1 MNNEWIRVENVCKRY
16 GGIYAL
22 ENASLGFIKGEVH
35 ALLGEN
41 GAGKSTISKVL
52 SGAIRPDSGKIVI
65 DGNEF
70 DGFDT
75 RASRAHGISMV
86 YQELCLVPEMTV
98 YENLFLGKELGN
110 GLVLDKASM
119 IKRANEIFEILG
131 VKINPKAKIS
141 SLSASYCQLVEIG
154 KAILD
159 NVRLLILD
167 EPTSSLTIQE
177 SEAMFKLINKLTDN
191 GITIIYI
198 SHRIEELLEI
208 SDRITVMRDGHV
220 IQTFSAKAVS
230 RRELIRS
237 MVGRELGTDYPVVL
251 DDGAIGEEVLRV
263 ENLCT
268 KKLKNISFSVHE
280 GEILGLAGL
289 VGAGR
294 SEVVRA
300 VFGADRIEQGAIYIN
315 DAQVKITS
323 PQSAIS
329 HSISLIPED
338 RKNEGLHLSLPIS
351 FNISLVKLRQF
362 SKAFVVNKRKES
374 ELINNYKNALSI
386 KLASVS
392 KNVSSLSGGN
402 QQKVVISKWLSTDSK
417 IFFFDEP
424 TRGIDVATKKE
435 IYDLMDELRKKH
447 KAIVMI
453 SSEMVELIG
462 MCNRILVMHEGRI
475 TREIPHSQVTQELIL
490 EAASCQMPDTGE
502 E

>member
-1 MNNEWIRVENVCKRY
+1 MNNEWIRVENICKRY

-22 ENASLGFIKGEVH
+22 ENASLGFVKGEVH

-52 SGAIRPDSGKIVI
+52 SGAIRPDSGKIIV
-65 DGNEF
+65 DGNSFE
-70 DGFDT
+70 GFDT
-75 RASRAHGISMV
+75 RMSRAQGISMV

-110 GLVLDKASM
+110 GIMLDKLSM
-119 IKRANEIFEILG
+119 IKKAKEIFEVLG
-131 VKINPKAKIS
+131 VKINPRAKIS
-141 SLSASYCQLVEIG
+141 SLSTGYCQLVEIG

-177 SEAMFKLINKLTDN
+177 SEMMFKLIEKLTQN

-208 SDRITVMRDGHV
+208 SDRITVMRDGRV
-220 IQTFSAKAVS
+220 IETFDTETVS
-230 RRELIRS
+230 RQELICS
-237 MVGRELGTDYPVVL
+237 MVGHELGTDYPPIT
-251 DDGAIGEEVLRV
+251 DDGANGREVLKV
-263 ENLCT
+263 NNICT
-268 KKLKNISFSVHE
+268 KKLKDVSFSVHE

-300 VFGADRIEQGAIYIN
+300 IFGADQIEQGEILIN
-315 DAQVKITS
+315 GSRVNIKS
-323 PQSAIS
+323 PKSAIL

-351 FNISLVKLRQF
+351 FNISLVKLKQLSR
-362 SKAFVVNKRKES
+362 AFIVNKKKELNLVNS
-374 ELINNYKNALSI
+374 YKDVLSI

-402 QQKVVISKWLSTDSK
+402 QQKVVISKWLSTDSA
-417 IFFFDEP
+417 IYFFDEP
-424 TRGIDVATKKE
+424 TRGIDIATKKE
-435 IYDLMDELRKKH
+435 IYDLMDELRKKN
-447 KAIVMI
+447 KAIIMI

-462 MCNRILVMHEGRI
+462 MCNRIIVMHEGRI
-475 TREIPHSQVTQELIL
+475 TKEIPHSKVSQELIL
-490 EAASCQMPDTGE
+490 EAASCQM
-502 E
+502 